1 MADIT
6 MTVRAVTKVGV
17 TDLDSDTYAQ
27 AGNAAGGSDFLFPN
41 DGKTILIFD
50 GVTGDT
56 LTFTART
63 DKYGRTETR
72 TFVVAVG
79 QWGIIGP
86 FLPELWND
94 GAGMV
99 HFIPT
104 VGNAG
109 DKFLAMRVA
118 NPT

>member
-1 MADIT
+1 MADVT
-6 MTVRAVTKVGV
+6 MSVRPLTKVGV

-27 AGNAAGGSDFLFPN
+27 AGNAAGGADFLFPN
-41 DGKTILIFD
+41 DGKTIIILD

-56 LTFTART
+56 LTFTARA
-63 DKYGRTETR
+63 DKFGRTETR
-72 TFVVAVG
+72 TFTVAVG
-79 QWGIIGP
+79 QWGAIGP

-94 GAGMV
+94 AAGMV
-99 HFIPT
+99 HFVPT

-109 DKFLAMRVA
+109 DVLLAVRVS